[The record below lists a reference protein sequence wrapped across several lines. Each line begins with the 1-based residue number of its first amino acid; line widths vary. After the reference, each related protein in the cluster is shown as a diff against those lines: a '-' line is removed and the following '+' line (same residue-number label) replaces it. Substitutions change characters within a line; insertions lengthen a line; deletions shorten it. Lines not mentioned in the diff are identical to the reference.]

1 MLKVVGG
8 STTYPQ
14 FVAVA
19 ALLFTQDRVR
29 APAERWDP
37 GRQLASNRSDVAVVR
52 PHLLDREEGDRCR
65 CCGRKTI
72 LNKADVVD
80 NSLDIGAYDHD
91 GDLGMWLE
99 AGHGLAFSKG
109 GPNVFQNLH
118 TFCPPCN
125 GTMQDTDDALGWSLQ
140 RVLAADQRRALLGLE
155 KRPRITEQPFWQKEY
170 DEWKSFIA
178 WWVGMGKPELRYDVA
193 DPTKFVYAENE

>member
-1 MLKVVGG
+1 
-8 STTYPQ
+8 
-14 FVAVA
+14 
-19 ALLFTQDRVR
+19 
-29 APAERWDP
+29 
-37 GRQLASNRSDVAVVR
+37 
-52 PHLLDREEGDRCR
+52 
-65 CCGRKTI
+65 
-72 LNKADVVD
+72 
-80 NSLDIGAYDHD
+80 
-91 GDLGMWLE
+91 MWLE

-125 GTMQDTDDALGWSLQ
+125 GTMQDTDDALGWVLQ

-178 WWVGMGKPELRYDVA
+178 WWVGQGKPELRYDPD